1 LLGTAI
7 YSYDIKVN
15 QSQQQ
20 SRISEAAFITASA
33 NAKAFNSSFW
43 QQLKLATIYIFT
55 ALMVSEGSGGRT
67 VSIYCTLKQETTKG
81 IQRQHHPLVQEA

>member
-20 SRISEAAFITASA
+20 SE
-33 NAKAFNSSFW
+33 
-43 QQLKLATIYIFT
+43 Y
-55 ALMVSEGSGGRT
+55 
-67 VSIYCTLKQETTKG
+67 LKQHSP
-81 IQRQHHPLVQEA
+81 QHLQMQKLSTAASGSS